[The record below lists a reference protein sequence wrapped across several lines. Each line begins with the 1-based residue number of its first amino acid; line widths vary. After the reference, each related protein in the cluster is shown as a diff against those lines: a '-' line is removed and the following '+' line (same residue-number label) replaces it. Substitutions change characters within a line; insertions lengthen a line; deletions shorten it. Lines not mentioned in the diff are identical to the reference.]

1 MINFTEKMDV
11 IVMKY
16 VLAMDSFKGCLSS
29 AEVER
34 VVCECLTGTGVEVVQ
49 IPMSD
54 GGEGMLEAFTAALGG
69 KIENVAVHDP
79 LMRPMTARLGIAPDG
94 TAIIETSQA
103 CGLTLINEA
112 ERNPLTAT
120 TYGVG
125 EMIAHAYKRGARN
138 FIVGLGGSGTSD
150 AGVGM
155 LQGLTDGL
163 AYGLAEGLASGGLS
177 GSLSGIS
184 VGGVRQ
190 DGMANNPID
199 KFLPINVPNE
209 LINNFV
215 QRDLCFGLTE
225 DFGPGGDID
234 KALSIL
240 KDCRFTLACDVRNPL
255 CGENGAAHVFGRQ
268 KGATDVMIALLD
280 ERARRF
286 AEDSARCLGFDKS
299 EEPGAGAAGGLGY
312 AFMQYLGAEMCSGA
326 DLLLDLVHFDDIVAD
341 ADVVITGEGRADSQ
355 TLMGKLP
362 ERVLRRAEKYGVPV
376 WLLAGQVSDR
386 ASLLAAGF
394 TRVNSITPSGMPLC
408 DAVRPDIARENIRR
422 WCNLL
427 RH

>member
-1 MINFTEKMDV
+1 MIIFTEKVDA

-34 VVCECLTGTGVEVVQ
+34 VACECLTGAGVEVVP

-54 GGEGMLEAFTAALGG
+54 GGDGMLEAFTAAMGG
-69 KIENVAVHDP
+69 MIEEVMVHDP
-79 LMRPMTARLGIAPDG
+79 LMRPVTARLGIAPDG
-94 TAIIETSQA
+94 TAIIESSQA
-103 CGLTLINEA
+103 CGLTLMNEN
-112 ERNPLTAT
+112 ERNPLVAT
-120 TYGVG
+120 TCGVG
-125 EMIAHAYKRGARN
+125 EMIAHAVRMGARN

-155 LQGLTDGL
+155 LKGLADGL
-163 AYGLAEGLASGGLS
+163 VYGLAEGLASGDQPD
-177 GSLSGIS
+177 SLPGIG

-190 DGMANNPID
+190 NFLANKPID
-199 KFLPINVPNE
+199 AILPNNAPN
-209 LINNFV
+209 
-215 QRDLCFGLTE
+215 GLTISSAQNDLYSSLAE
-225 DFGPGGDID
+225 AFPLSDTID
-234 KALSIL
+234 QVLAAL

-268 KGATDVMIALLD
+268 KGATDEMIELLD
-280 ERARRF
+280 DSARLF
-286 AEDSARCLGFDKS
+286 AEDSARRFGFDKS
-299 EEPGAGAAGGLGY
+299 KEPGAGAAGGLGY
-312 AFMQYLGAEMCSGA
+312 AFMQYLGAEMHSGA
-326 DLLLDLVHFDDIVAD
+326 DLLLDLVHFDDIIAD

-362 ERVLRRAEKYGVPV
+362 ERVLRRAEKHGVPV

-394 TRVNSITPSGMPLC
+394 TRVDSITPSGMPLC
-408 DAVRPDIARENIRR
+408 EAVRPDVARVNLRW
-422 WCNLL
+422 WCNAI